1 MFGCVGK
8 RMGRAVVCCAML
20 LVLAA
25 AWGGAALFQWAWPAA
40 ISAQKYEWGL
50 SFQGGEGEPPVP
62 NLSAGQLAQHSAY
75 YCGSAS
81 RKRLYLTFDCGYENG
96 NMPAI
101 LDALKKHNAPGAFFV
116 VATYIEENPDLVR
129 RMAAEGHTVGNH
141 SNHHPD
147 MTTQSKEQF
156 TQELQSTEALYYQTT
171 GQQMPKFYRP
181 PEGKFSDE
189 NLAWA
194 EELGYRTIFWSLAY
208 VDWSQESQPSAQ
220 QAFSKL
226 LPRTHAGAIVL
237 LHSTS
242 ATNAAILDELL
253 TKWEEMG
260 YTFGT
265 LDELGAQ
272 PCAQGSP
279 HVIALDAGHGGMD
292 TGAAGPTDEVLMCEQ
307 TADALY
313 ALLEA
318 DANYTPVRCRENGQD
333 APIADRAARAGQA
346 GACLLLSIHGNLDS
360 SSQSHGF
367 ECYPTPPG
375 RAYYEEASRFAQ
387 CIAQGMGSA
396 GHRLRGETGVRFVYY
411 QGKSKKI
418 VDSSDTRVREEKSFG
433 ILEKAPCPAVLAE
446 QCFLSNSGDYEA
458 WATPQ
463 GCQHAAHVYYEAIC
477 RYFGTQPIAQA

>member
-8 RMGRAVVCCAML
+8 RAGRSMLCCAML

-40 ISAQKYEWGL
+40 VSVQKYEWGL

-62 NLSAGQLAQHSAY
+62 NLSAEQLAQHSAY
-75 YCGSAS
+75 YCGSGGE
-81 RKRLYLTFDCGYENG
+81 KRLYLTFDCGYENG

-116 VATYIEENPDLVR
+116 VAPYIEENPALVR

-141 SNHHPD
+141 TNHHPD

-171 GQQMPKFYRP
+171 GQPMAKFYRP

-189 NLAWA
+189 NLTWA

-208 VDWSQESQPSAQ
+208 VDWNQESQPSAQ
-220 QAFSKL
+220 QAFAKL

-253 TKWEEMG
+253 AKWEEMG

-265 LDELGAQ
+265 LDELGARL
-272 PCAQGSP
+272 CAGLAACHCPGCRPWRHGHRGGRPHRRGADVRTNRGCAVCPAGSRP
-279 HVIALDAGHGGMD
+279 QLFPRAL
-292 TGAAGPTDEVLMCEQ
+292 P
-307 TADALY
+307 
-313 ALLEA
+313 
-318 DANYTPVRCRENGQD
+318 RK
-333 APIADRAARAGQA
+333 RAG
-346 GACLLLSIHGNLDS
+346 CRH
-360 SSQSHGF
+360 
-367 ECYPTPPG
+367 CRP
-375 RAYYEEASRFAQ
+375 
-387 CIAQGMGSA
+387 GSA
-396 GHRLRGETGVRFVYY
+396 CRAGRRLPFAERARQFGFL
-411 QGKSKKI
+411 QPI
-418 VDSSDTRVREEKSFG
+418 TRV
-433 ILEKAPCPAVLAE
+433 
-446 QCFLSNSGDYEA
+446 
-458 WATPQ
+458 
-463 GCQHAAHVYYEAIC
+463 
-477 RYFGTQPIAQA
+477 